1 MIITVIGH
9 LCFDVIRHQ
18 DGSETRGYGGIFFSV
33 ATLANLLSPRDT
45 VRPVFGV
52 GKAEYDDLLERLS
65 LYPNVDT
72 SGIFRLPGTT
82 NQVTLSYST
91 SDRRVERSEFIA
103 DPIPWKRIRSLVNG
117 ADMVLV
123 NMISGLDISL
133 ETLDEIRMAVRD
145 DRVPIYL
152 DVHSLTLGV
161 SADFTRFHRPV
172 ETWRR
177 WLFMLHGIH
186 LNEEEAAIL
195 TPERLNEETLVHHV
209 LALNTSTLHIT
220 RGERGC
226 TAYTDDRKHIRRL
239 DIGGIA
245 AEAGADPTGCG
256 DVFVAAYCARYM
268 KSHDIA
274 GAVEFANRVAAQKAR
289 LAGSAEIDTLS
300 SFRLEEKPLQERT
313 P

>member
-9 LCFDVIRHQ
+9 LCLDVIRHG

-52 GKAEYDDLLERLS
+52 GKAEYDDLLERLA

-72 SGIFRLPGTT
+72 SGIFRLPGQT
-82 NQVTLSYST
+82 NQVTLTYT
-91 SDRRVERSEFIA
+91 DNENRVERSEFIA

-123 NMISGLDISL
+123 NMISGLDITL

-152 DVHSLTLGV
+152 DVHSLTLGINP
-161 SADFTRFHRPV
+161 DFTRFHRPV

-186 LNEEEAAIL
+186 LNEEEAAVL
-195 TPERLNEETLVHHV
+195 PPERFDEETLANHV
-209 LALNTSTLHIT
+209 LALNTKTLHIT

-226 TAYTDDRKHIRRL
+226 TAYVDDRKHIRRL
-239 DIGGIA
+239 DIPGIA
-245 AEAGADPTGCG
+245 TETRVDPTGCG
-256 DVFVAAYCARYM
+256 DVFVAAYCARFM
-268 KSHDIA
+268 KAKDIPA
-274 GAVEFANRVAAQKAR
+274 AVEFANRVAAQKAR

-300 SFRLEEKPLQERT
+300 MFRQEENTPQERT